1 MKFFKLFVDNKV
13 VVYIFTFI
21 IVLAGISAYI
31 SLPREASPSIQIPY
45 VFISTVYI
53 GVSPEEIEKLVT
65 MEIEKQVKAISDIKQ
80 ITSVSRESFSSITV
94 EFNPDVKI
102 DDALQKVRDKVS
114 VAKSNMPKDIEE
126 PVIAEV
132 NLSEQPILYINI
144 SGNYGLAKLKEAA
157 DRLSDQI
164 EGVQGVL
171 SAEVVGGLEREVK
184 INVNA
189 DRLKYYSL
197 GLNDI
202 TNTISAENLN
212 IPGGSVDIGDL
223 NYLIRVPG
231 EVEDPRVFGDLIVK
245 SDIKGNPIYI
255 RDVAQVI
262 YGYKERTSYSRENGQ
277 DAVTIIIKKQSGENL
292 VRIAD
297 EIKDLVKVE
306 QKNLPD
312 GMKISFT
319 GDQSKSIKNTVH
331 ELENGVITGVVLVVI
346 VLFLF
351 LGLRIAS
358 LTATSIPLSFLIS
371 FIILNTMGVTL
382 NIVVLFTL
390 ILVLGIIVDDAI
402 VVMENIFRLQEK
414 EGYSPYDAALEGPR
428 EVAFPVTIA
437 TLTIIASFFPLLFF
451 PGIVGEFMRYLPLT
465 LIVCLFS
472 SLFVAMVIS
481 PVQAAVFIH
490 VKKQKEK
497 DAKKK
502 FRPISKFIEHFD
514 EKFFSTVLGWYE
526 KTLRYALRH
535 RVLTIGGTVG
545 LLIVSFVVYGKFNN
559 GVEFFPSVEPRQ
571 ANINIVMPS
580 GTNIDKTNV
589 FTKMIEDRI
598 KKYDDIEYY
607 VSNVGS
613 SSNPMDF
620 GGSVSNKSTITVNF
634 YDKLDRK
641 RSSFEAMEDI
651 RTAITG
657 IAGGDIDIS
666 KQSNGPPTG
675 PPVNIEISGDDFV
688 KLGALA
694 DQIKDQIKDIPG
706 LTDLKDDYIE
716 SRPEIKVTIDRDRA
730 ALYKLNTAA
739 IASTIRIAIN
749 GTEASKFRVGED
761 EYDITVRLD
770 KTQRDNVSS
779 IENLYITNRDGANI
793 PLTSVAKIEFSGGL
807 EKINRKDQKRVVT
820 VSANAEGRLGNDVLN
835 DVKAKL
841 KDFKLPDEYMITYT
855 GESKDQ
861 NEASAF
867 LGKAFLV
874 SLLLIF
880 LFMVMEFNS
889 LRTPLIIMFS
899 VLLSLIGVFFGL
911 LVTQT
916 PFGIMMTG
924 IGVISL
930 GGIVVRNAIVLLDFQ
945 KELVKRG
952 LSRDEAL
959 VQSGVIRLRPVFLT
973 AVCTIL
979 GLVPLTTGV
988 DFDWRSLSWVIGGE
1002 NTAFWRPMGVAIIF
1016 GLSVATFLT
1025 LVVIPA
1031 IFSWVDDV
1039 MLRLTG
1045 KKKKTEVKPVTG
1057 EEAPAKA

>member
-1 MKFFKLFVDNKV
+1 MKFFKLFVNNKV
-13 VVYIFTFI
+13 VIYIFTFI
-21 IVLAGISAYI
+21 IVLAGIQAYI
-31 SLPREASPSIQIPY
+31 ALPREASPSIQIPY
-45 VFISTVYI
+45 VFISTLYI
-53 GVSPEEIEKLVT
+53 GVSPEEMEKLVT
-65 MEIEKQVKAISDIKQ
+65 MEIEKQVKGISDVKQ

-94 EFNPDVKI
+94 EFNPDIKI

-114 VAKSNMPKDIEE
+114 VAKTNMPKDIEE

-132 NLSEQPILYINI
+132 NLSEQPMLYINI
-144 SGNYGLAKLKEAA
+144 AGNYGLSKLKEIA
-157 DRLSDQI
+157 DNLGDKI
-164 EGVQGVL
+164 ESIQGVL

-184 INVNA
+184 INVDAN
-189 DRLKYYSL
+189 RLKYYNL

-202 TNTISAENLN
+202 TNAIAAENLN

-231 EVEDPRVFGDLIVK
+231 EVEDPQIFGDLVVK
-245 SDIKGNPIYI
+245 SGTDGKPIYI

-262 YGYKERTSYSRENGQ
+262 YGYKERSSYSRENTVE
-277 DAVTIIIKKQSGENL
+277 AVTIIIKKQSGENL
-292 VRIAD
+292 VNIAD
-297 EIKDLVKVE
+297 EIKDIVKE
-306 QKNLPD
+306 EEKNMPAGVTVSL
-312 GMKISFT
+312 T

-331 ELENGVITGVVLVVI
+331 ELENGVITGIVLVVG

-351 LGLRIAS
+351 MGLRIAS

-371 FIILNTMGVTL
+371 FVILNLMGVTL

-402 VVMENIFRLQEK
+402 VVMENIYRLQEK

-437 TLTIIASFFPLLFF
+437 TFTIISSFFPLLFF
-451 PGIVGEFMRYLPLT
+451 PGIVGGFMRYLPLT

-472 SLFVAMVIS
+472 SLFVAMIIS
-481 PVQAAVFIH
+481 PVQAAVFIN

-497 DAKKK
+497 EAKKK

-514 EKFFSTVLGWYE
+514 AKFFGVVLNSYE
-526 KTLRYALRH
+526 KTLRFALRH
-535 RVLTIGGTVG
+535 RGLTIIGTVS
-545 LLIVSFVVYGKFNN
+545 LLIVSFIVYGMFNN
-559 GVEFFPSVEPRQ
+559 GVEFFPKIDPRQ
-571 ANINIVMPS
+571 ANVNIVMPS
-580 GTNIDKTNV
+580 GTNIERTNEL
-589 FTKMIEDRI
+589 TKEIEGRL
-598 KKYDDIEYY
+598 KPFDDIEYF
-607 VSNVGS
+607 VANVGS
-613 SSNPMDF
+613 SNNPMDF

-634 YDKLDRK
+634 YDKIDRK
-641 RSSFEAMEDI
+641 RSSVEAMEDI
-651 RTAITG
+651 RKSLQG
-657 IAGGDIDIS
+657 IAGADIDI
-666 KQSNGPPTG
+666 QQQQGGPPTG
-675 PPVNIEISGDDFV
+675 PPVNIELSGDDFI
-688 KLGALA
+688 KLGVLA
-694 DQIKDQIKDIPG
+694 NQVKDMIKDIPG
-706 LTDLKDDYIE
+706 LTDLKTDFNE
-716 SRPEIKVTIDRDRA
+716 SRPEIKITIDREKA
-730 ALYKLNTAA
+730 ALYKLSTAA
-739 IASTIRIAIN
+739 IASTIRTAIN

-770 KTQRDNVSS
+770 KMQRDNVTSL
-779 IENLYITNRDGANI
+779 EDLFITNRDGQNI
-793 PLTSVAKIEFSGGL
+793 PITSVAQIDFSGGL
-807 EKINRKDQKRVVT
+807 EAINRKDSKRVVT
-820 VSANAEGRLGNDVLN
+820 VSANAEGRLGNDVLA
-835 DVKAKL
+835 DVMAKL
-841 KDFKLPDEYMITYT
+841 KDYKMPDGYGIKYT
-855 GESKDQ
+855 GESEDQ
-861 NEASAF
+861 QEASSF
-867 LGKAFLV
+867 LGKAFLI

-911 LVTQT
+911 LITQT

-945 KELVKRG
+945 HELEKRG
-952 LSRDEAL
+952 LTRDEAL

-973 AVCTIL
+973 AACTIL

-988 DFDWRSLSWVIGGE
+988 DFDWRSFSWVIGGE

-1016 GLSVATFLT
+1016 GLTVATFLT

-1045 KKKKTEVKPVTG
+1045 KKHKPLI
-1057 EEAPAKA
+1057 APKGAAAKA

>member
-13 VVYIFTFI
+13 VVYIFSFI

-45 VFISTVYI
+45 VFISTLYI

-65 MEIEKQVKAISDIKQ
+65 MEIEKQVKGISDIKQ

-114 VAKSNMPKDIEE
+114 VAKTNMPKDIEE

-144 SGNYGLAKLKEAA
+144 AGNYGLAKLKEVG

-184 INVNA
+184 INVNS
-189 DRLKYYSL
+189 DRLKYYNLS
-197 GLNDI
+197 LNDI
-202 TNTISAENLN
+202 TNTISMENLN

-231 EVEDPRVFGDLIVK
+231 EIEDPNIFGSLIVK
-245 SDIKGNPIYI
+245 SDMNGNPIYI

-262 YGYKERTSYSRENGQ
+262 YGYKERTSFSRENGQ

-297 EIKDLVKVE
+297 EIKDLVKDE
-306 QKNLPD
+306 QKNIPT
-312 GMKISFT
+312 GISISFT

-371 FIILNTMGVTL
+371 FVVLNAMGVTL

-402 VVMENIFRLQEK
+402 VVMENIYRLQEK
-414 EGYSPYDAALEGPR
+414 EGYTPYDSSLEGPR

-437 TLTIIASFFPLLFF
+437 TLTIISSFFPLLFF
-451 PGIVGEFMRYLPLT
+451 PGIVGEFMRYLPIT

-490 VKKQKEK
+490 VKKQKER

-502 FRPISKFIEHFD
+502 FRPVSRFIEHFD
-514 EKFFSTVLGWYE
+514 EKFFSTVINMYE
-526 KTLRYALRH
+526 KTLRYALKH
-535 RVLTIGGTVG
+535 RFLTIGGTVA
-545 LLIVSFVVYGKFNN
+545 LLIVSFIVYGMFNN

-580 GTNIDKTNV
+580 GTNIDKTNE
-589 FTKMIEDRI
+589 FTKIIEDKI
-598 KKYDDIEYY
+598 KPYDDIEYY

-651 RTAITG
+651 RNAITG
-657 IAGGDIDIS
+657 IAGGDIDIQ

-688 KLGALA
+688 QLGKIA
-694 DQIKDQIKDIPG
+694 DEIKDKIKNIPG

-716 SRPEIKVTIDRDRA
+716 SRPEIKITIDREKA
-730 ALYKLNTAA
+730 ALYKLNTAS
-739 IASTIRIAIN
+739 IASTIRTAIN

-770 KTQRDNVSS
+770 KKQRDNVSS
-779 IENLYITNRDGANI
+779 IENLYITNRDGQNI
-793 PLTSVAKIEFSGGL
+793 PLTSVARIEFSGGL

-820 VSANAEGRLGNDVLN
+820 VSANAEGRLGNDVLK
-835 DVKAKL
+835 DVQASL
-841 KDFKLPDEYMITYT
+841 KDFKMPNEYMITYT
-855 GESKDQ
+855 GENEDQ

-867 LGKAFLV
+867 LGKAFMV

-911 LVTQT
+911 LITST

-945 KELVKRG
+945 KELERRG

-959 VQSGVIRLRPVFLT
+959 IQSGVIRLRPVFLT
-973 AVCTIL
+973 AACTIL

-1016 GLSVATFLT
+1016 GLTVSTFLT
-1025 LVVIPA
+1025 LVVIPS
-1031 IFSWVDDV
+1031 IYSWVDDV
-1039 MLRLTG
+1039 MLKITG
-1045 KKKKTEVKPVTG
+1045 KKKKEESKPVTG
-1057 EEAPAKA
+1057 EQAPANV

>member
-13 VVYIFTFI
+13 VVYIFSFI
-21 IVLAGISAYI
+21 IVLAGISAYV

-45 VFISTVYI
+45 VFISTVYV

-114 VAKSNMPKDIEE
+114 VAKTNMPKDIEE

-144 SGNYGLAKLKEAA
+144 AGNYGLAKLKEVA
-157 DRLSDQI
+157 DHLSDQI

-189 DRLKYYSL
+189 DRLKYYNLS
-197 GLNDI
+197 LNDI
-202 TNTISAENLN
+202 TNTIAAENLN

-231 EVEDPRVFGDLIVK
+231 EIEDPNIFGSLIVK
-245 SDIKGNPIYI
+245 SDLNGNPIYI

-262 YGYKERTSYSRENGQ
+262 YGYKERTTYSRENSE

-306 QKNLPD
+306 QKSIPD
-312 GMKISFT
+312 GIKISFT

-331 ELENGVITGVVLVVI
+331 ELENGVITGVVLVVG

-351 LGLRIAS
+351 LGFRIAS

-371 FIILNTMGVTL
+371 FVILNAMGVTL

-390 ILVLGIIVDDAI
+390 ILVLGIIVDDAV

-414 EGYSPYDAALEGPR
+414 ESYSPYDSSLEGPR

-437 TLTIIASFFPLLFF
+437 TFTIISSFFPLLFF
-451 PGIVGEFMRYLPLT
+451 PGLVGEFMRYLPIT

-481 PVQAAVFIH
+481 PVQAAVFIN

-502 FRPISKFIEHFD
+502 FRPISRFIEHFD
-514 EKFFSTVLGWYE
+514 EKFFTAVINSYE
-526 KTLRYALRH
+526 KVLRFALKH
-535 RVLTIGGTVG
+535 RFLTIGSTVA
-545 LLIVSFVVYGKFNN
+545 LLIISFIIYGMFNN
-559 GVEFFPSVEPRQ
+559 GVEFFPNVEPRQ

-580 GTNIDKTNV
+580 GTNIEKTNE
-589 FTKMIEDRI
+589 FTKIIEQKI
-598 KKYDDIEYY
+598 KPYDDIEYY

-641 RSSFEAMEDI
+641 RSSFLAMDDI
-651 RTAITG
+651 RNALKG
-657 IAGGDIDIS
+657 IAGGDIDIQ

-688 KLGALA
+688 KLGKIA
-694 DQIKDQIKDIPG
+694 DEIKEKIKDVPG
-706 LTDLKDDYIE
+706 IADLKDDYIE
-716 SRPEIKVTIDRDRA
+716 SRPEIKITIDREKA
-730 ALYKLNTAA
+730 ALYKLNTAS
-739 IASTIRIAIN
+739 IASTIRTAIN
-749 GTEASKFRVGED
+749 GTEASKYRVGED

-779 IENLYITNRDGANI
+779 IENLYITNRDGVNI
-793 PLTSVAKIEFSGGL
+793 PLTSVARSEFSGGL

-820 VSANAEGRLGNDVLN
+820 VSANAVGRLGNDVLK
-835 DVKAKL
+835 DVQARL
-841 KDFKLPDEYMITYT
+841 KDYKMPDNYLITYT
-855 GESKDQ
+855 GENEDQ
-861 NEASAF
+861 QEASAF
-867 LGKAFLV
+867 LGKAFLT

-889 LRTPLIIMFS
+889 LSTPLIIMFS

-911 LVTQT
+911 LVTST

-924 IGVISL
+924 IGIISL

-945 KELVKRG
+945 KVLEKRG

-973 AVCTIL
+973 AACTIL

-988 DFDWRSLSWVIGGE
+988 DFDWRTLSWVIGGE

-1016 GLSVATFLT
+1016 GLTIATFLT
-1025 LVVIPA
+1025 LVVIPSM
-1031 IFSWVDDV
+1031 FSWVDDV
-1039 MLRLTG
+1039 MLKLKG
-1045 KKKKTEVKPVTG
+1045 KKKINDPKPIAGNETPVK
-1057 EEAPAKA
+1057 A